1 MDNINTTTIPSLIN
15 KFIKITYKLH
25 SKLLTIN
32 DGMETSF
39 SDKELHFL
47 IVGFMGVGLILI
59 IGPIFR
65 YLAKR
70 HLTILI
76 TWFYVLNVLI
86 VATFALEIAQG
97 YSGTGFM
104 DFNDIV
110 SGIKGYLFMSGILI
124 AVYALIQL
132 IIYLIKKSKNKNSI

>member
-1 MDNINTTTIPSLIN
+1 MNNVNTTTIPSLIN

-32 DGMETSF
+32 DGMENSL
-39 SDKELHFL
+39 SDKQLHFL
-47 IVGFMGVGLILI
+47 IVGLMGVGLMIV
-59 IGPIFR
+59 IGPIFK

-104 DFNDIV
+104 DFNDII

-124 AVYALIQL
+124 GIYAFIQL
-132 IIYLIKKSKNKNSI
+132 IIYLIKRSKNKNSI